1 MGIFD
6 QHTPKKAEVLP
17 PAREPELIFHEEDK
31 DKDEH
36 LSILEECRDIEVSKE
51 MEDYRLPVGAE
62 RFFLKEG
69 DRVFHDTV
77 PLSEEQLP
85 MARDTAA
92 RQNGIVL
99 NFFRKRFAYK
109 FTPAKVHEILEAEG
123 EKIQLNSVRRSI
135 TNLTKA
141 NRLIKC
147 SWDEREMGK
156 FGKDNRCWKYNQS
169 FINPINPQK

>member
-6 QHTPKKAEVLP
+6 KHRPRKAEALP
-17 PAREPELIFHEEDK
+17 SAREPELTFHEEDK
-31 DKDEH
+31 DRDKH

-51 MEDYRLPVGAE
+51 MENYRFPVGAE
-62 RFFLKEG
+62 RFFMKEPEN
-69 DRVFHDTV
+69 VFHDTV
-77 PLSEEQLP
+77 PLPEEQLSQ
-85 MARDTAA
+85 ARDTAA
-92 RQNGIVL
+92 KQNGIVL
-99 NFFRKRFAYK
+99 DFFRKRFAYK

-123 EKIQLNSVRRSI
+123 EKILLNSVRRSI

-156 FGKDNRCWKYNQS
+156 FGKENRTWRYRND
-169 FINPINPQK
+169 FVNPLNKK